1 MESFKSTA
9 TAFPVK
15 ILSRVR
21 GSPFAFPLAAL
32 AALAMFVISES
43 SYQQAS
49 STFER
54 LGEQGGARTAIQ
66 QLWRSLTDAETGQRG
81 YLLTNRPEYL
91 APYNEGVK
99 QVAVALAILTN
110 FYNDDPRAA
119 ALVQR
124 MANAS
129 TAKLGELTE
138 TIKVHDSGS
147 EAWRDMILSNIG
159 KEQMDAVR
167 ITSAQLLEFEGARVA
182 INRASV
188 TQTLL
193 LNRIGVSAMTAL
205 SLLALFM
212 YLRQTSALIVQR
224 EEQRRLVQAERD
236 LLEIEV
242 ARRTD
247 QLTDLAATCRRCA
260 RTNACAW
267 RVNCTT
273 SSARCSRRPS
283 STWHASSRAW
293 ACSRPKSPSAC
304 SI

>member
-1 MESFKSTA
+1 MESTESTA
-9 TAFPVK
+9 TALPVK

-54 LGEQGGARTAIQ
+54 LGEQGAARTAIQ

-91 APYNEGVK
+91 APYNEGAK
-99 QVAVALAILTN
+99 QVAIALAMLTD
-110 FYNDDPRAA
+110 FYKDDPRAA

-147 EAWRDMILSNIG
+147 EGWRDMVLSNIG

-167 ITSAQLLEFEGARVA
+167 STSAELLEFEGARVA
-182 INRASV
+182 VNRASV
-188 TQTLL
+188 GQTLL
-193 LNRIGVSAMTAL
+193 LNRIGVTAMTAL

-212 YLRQTSALIVQR
+212 YLRQTSALTVQR
-224 EEQRRLVQAERD
+224 EEQRPGVVRHGLDR
-236 LLEIEV
+236 
-242 ARRTD
+242 
-247 QLTDLAATCRRCA
+247 
-260 RTNACAW
+260 
-267 RVNCTT
+267 
-273 SSARCSRRPS
+273 
-283 STWHASSRAW
+283 
-293 ACSRPKSPSAC
+293 
-304 SI
+304 